1 MKPTAHSTVKQMKDY
16 IRSKKLNRSPVRLGM
31 RKPEMVAALKKMG
44 HWDPKH
50 DKSGAKVKKK
60 QFNSAV
66 AGLKSI
72 MAQPSPYSINS
83 NGGMD
88 I

>member
-50 DKSGAKVKKK
+50 DKSVGKVKKK

-72 MAQPSPYSINS
+72 MSQPSPYQINS